1 MNSDSAKKRG
11 RNGNRLLEKGGE
23 IENVGL
29 VSERKQYLIVLY
41 QRVRAQVRQI
51 EEENE
56 NKIKSETTKISI
68 ISPKTQNHVAT
79 LLTNFSS
86 SSQSR

>member
-1 MNSDSAKKRG
+1 M
-11 RNGNRLLEKGGE
+11 
-23 IENVGL
+23 
-29 VSERKQYLIVLY
+29 
-41 QRVRAQVRQI
+41 RQI

-86 SSQSR
+86 LSVTVVYVAKLYRLG